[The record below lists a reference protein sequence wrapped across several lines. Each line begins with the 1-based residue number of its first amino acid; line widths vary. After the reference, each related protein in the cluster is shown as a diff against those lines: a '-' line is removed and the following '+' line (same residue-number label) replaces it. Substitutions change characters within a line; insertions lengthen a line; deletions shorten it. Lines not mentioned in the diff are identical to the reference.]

1 MTDQTRDSAQS
12 NLLSRLARAPAA
24 DVKALAERLLP
35 ELEARG
41 SLGVTQN
48 RTGLVMLSYRDT
60 VQGTVF
66 HLGEVLVAEAQVSQ
80 GDTLGYGVLLGRD
93 LEAALGMALIDLA
106 WQTGV
111 SATQIQDFLET
122 ARQDQALEDGVL
134 ASQIEATRV
143 QMETF

>member
-1 MTDQTRDSAQS
+1 MTDQTRNSDQA
-12 NLLSRLARAPAA
+12 NLLSGLARASAA
-24 DVKALAERLLP
+24 DLKALAESLLP

-48 RTGLVMLSYRDT
+48 RTGLVMLPYRDT

-93 LEAALGMALIDLA
+93 LEAALGMALVDLA

-111 SATQIQDFLET
+111 GAARIQAFLET
-122 ARQDQALEDGVL
+122 AQHEQALEDSLL
-134 ASQIEATRV
+134 AGQIEATRV